1 MRTSNSLRWLVV
13 VAGAAMLLAVAA
25 ACAGET
31 VEVPG
36 ETVVVKEEVIK
47 TVEVPG
53 ETVVKEVVKEVQVPG
68 ETIVVKEEVVKEVMV
83 PGETVVVEKVV
94 TETVEV
100 PGETVTVEVVKEV
113 MVPGETVVVEKEVVK
128 TVEVP
133 GQTVVV
139 EKEVVKTVEVPGETV
154 TVEVV
159 KEVMV
164 PGETVVKEVVKI
176 VEVPGETVVKEVVK
190 IVEVPVAAPSA
201 PSAVNPGK
209 VTFMIAS
216 WGNERFDNIHVF
228 DANVQFTA
236 FINTNFVA
244 GNERGD
250 MIPGL
255 VTDWAVSSDGLDWAL
270 DFREGVKF
278 HDGST
283 ATIDD
288 YLWTIQHNYGEGCP
302 ENCSNSNADFALRIE
317 SIEQTGPNQVT
328 VAMKAPD
335 AGMLNLW
342 FSEVG
347 PAVRG
352 VMPKKPSLYGMEEEF
367 DRNPIFAGQMKFVE
381 HVAAERMTFE
391 RFDDFYYQ
399 PANGLAEDR
408 RMKFQ
413 TLDILQVPE
422 ESTRAAALRAG
433 QADIAP
439 LSLDTRDQVEA
450 GGGRMMF
457 SDQGGYFMAFFVC
470 CRSTPAEWAIDSPF
484 NNKNIRKA
492 MSYAFDKET
501 MMERL
506 YGGPVV
512 AVAKGWGAVTPG
524 TIGYSADLDPLPFDP
539 DKARQMLADEG
550 YPNGEGFGKVI
561 INTYVSPV
569 HPYLPESAQVAA
581 DYWKREL
588 NLDVEV
594 RISEEAA
601 TKGQLR
607 EGELGGQIVFYDNQ
621 ARLDAAG
628 ITNGLYG
635 RTDVGVRFHDD
646 PAIFEAVQEAV
657 AVFDPET
664 RPQVLNELYK
674 MLWDE
679 QIELAIGY
687 VNTPW
692 GLGSRID
699 SWEPWPLALH
709 PTGRHTITLR

>member
-1 MRTSNSLRWLVV
+1 MHTSISLRWLVV
-13 VAGAAMLLAVAA
+13 AVSAAMLLVAA
-25 ACAGET
+25 AACSAET

-36 ETVVVKEEVIK
+36 ETVVVEKEVIK

-68 ETIVVKEEVVKEVMV
+68 ETVVVKEEVVREVMV

-133 GQTVVV
+133 G
-139 EKEVVKTVEVPGETV
+139 ETV

-164 PGETVVKEVVKI
+164 PGETIVVEKEVVKI

-244 GNERGD
+244 GNERGE

-283 ATIDD
+283 ATIED

-381 HVAAERMTFE
+381 HIAAERMTFE

-457 SDQGGYFMAFFVC
+457 SDQGGYFMAFFV
-470 CRSTPAEWAIDSPF
+470 RSDSGSPF
-484 NNKNIRKA
+484 DNKNIRKA

-506 YGGPVV
+506 YGGSVV

-601 TKGQLR
+601 TKGQWR

-628 ITNGLYG
+628 ITNFLYG
-635 RTDVGVRFHDD
+635 RSDHSRRLHDD
-646 PAIFEAVQEAV
+646 PEIHKAVQDAV
-657 AVFDPET
+657 AVFDQAT

-687 VNTPW
+687 INTPW
-692 GLGSRID
+692 GLGPRID

>member
-1 MRTSNSLRWLVV
+1 MLTSNSLRWLVV
-13 VAGAAMLLAVAA
+13 VAGAAMLLSVAVA
-25 ACAGET
+25 CTET
-31 VEVPG
+31 VE
-36 ETVVVKEEVIK
+36 
-47 TVEVPG
+47 
-53 ETVVKEVVKEVQVPG
+53 
-68 ETIVVKEEVVKEVMV
+68 V

-113 MVPGETVVVEKEVVK
+113 EVPGETVVVEKEVVR

-133 GQTVVV
+133 GETVVVEKVVTETVEVPGETVTVEVVKEVQVPGETVVV

-159 KEVMV
+159 KEVIKEVQV
-164 PGETVVKEVVKI
+164 PGETVV
-176 VEVPGETVVKEVVK
+176 VEKEVVK
-190 IVEVPVAAPSA
+190 IVEVPVEVPVSDV
-201 PSAVNPGK
+201 SPGK
-209 VTFMIAS
+209 VTFMVSS

-244 GNERGD
+244 GNARGE

-255 VTDWAVSSDGLDWAL
+255 VTDWAVSSDGLNWAL

-283 ATIDD
+283 ATIED

-302 ENCSNSNADFALRIE
+302 ENCSNSNADFALQIN

-352 VMPKKPSLYGMEEEF
+352 VMPKQESLYGMEEEF

-391 RFDDFYYQ
+391 RFGDFYYQ
-399 PANGLAEDR
+399 PANGLPEDR

-524 TIGYSADLDPLPFDP
+524 TIGYSPDLDPLPFDP
-539 DKARQMLADEG
+539 DKARQILADEG

-594 RISEEAA
+594 VISEEAA
-601 TKGQLR
+601 TKGAWR
-607 EGELGGQIVFYDNQ
+607 EGKLAGQIVFYDNQ

-657 AVFDPET
+657 AVFDQET

-679 QIELAIGY
+679 QFELAIGY

-692 GLGSRID
+692 GLGPRID

-709 PTGRHTITLR
+709 PTGRHNITLR

>member
-1 MRTSNSLRWLVV
+1 MAAVS
-13 VAGAAMLLAVAA
+13 AAMLLAVAA
-25 ACAGET
+25 ACSSET
-31 VEVPG
+31 IEVPG

-53 ETVVKEVVKEVQVPG
+53 ETVVKEVIKEVQVPG
-68 ETIVVKEEVVKEVMV
+68 ETVVVKEEVVREVMV

-100 PGETVTVEVVKEV
+100 PGETVTI
-113 MVPGETVVVEKEVVK
+113 
-128 TVEVP
+128 
-133 GQTVVV
+133 
-139 EKEVVKTVEVPGETV
+139 
-154 TVEVV
+154 EVV

-190 IVEVPVAAPSA
+190 IVEIPVAAPSA

-244 GNERGD
+244 GNERGE

-283 ATIDD
+283 ATIED
-288 YLWTIQHNYGEGCP
+288 YLWTIRHNYGEGCP
-302 ENCSNSNADFALRIE
+302 ENCSNSNADFALRID

-328 VAMKAPD
+328 LAMKAPD
-335 AGMLNLW
+335 AGLLNLW

-457 SDQGGYFMAFFVC
+457 SDQGGYFMAFFV
-470 CRSTPAEWAIDSPF
+470 RSDSGSPF
-484 NNKNIRKA
+484 DNKNIRKA

-506 YGGPVV
+506 YGGSVV

-601 TKGQLR
+601 TKGQWR
-607 EGELGGQIVFYDNQ
+607 EGELAGQIVFYDNQ
-621 ARLDAAG
+621 ARLDDAG
-628 ITNGLYG
+628 ITNFLYG
-635 RTDVGVRFHDD
+635 RSDHSRRLHDD
-646 PAIFEAVQEAV
+646 PEIHKAVQDAV

-679 QIELAIGY
+679 QFELAIGY

-692 GLGSRID
+692 GLGPRID

>member
-1 MRTSNSLRWLVV
+1 
-13 VAGAAMLLAVAA
+13 MLSVH
-25 ACAGET
+25 
-31 VEVPG
+31 
-36 ETVVVKEEVIK
+36 EVI
-47 TVEVPG
+47 
-53 ETVVKEVVKEVQVPG
+53 KEVQVPG
-68 ETIVVKEEVVKEVMV
+68 ETVVVKEEVVKEVMV

-133 GQTVVV
+133 G
-139 EKEVVKTVEVPGETV
+139 ETV

-159 KEVMV
+159 KEVLV
-164 PGETVVKEVVKI
+164 PGETVVVEKEVI
-176 VEVPGETVVKEVVK
+176 KEVVK

-244 GNERGD
+244 GNERGE

-255 VTDWAVSSDGLDWAL
+255 VTDWAVSPDGLDWAL

-302 ENCSNSNADFALRIE
+302 ENCSNSNADFALQIE

-328 VAMKAPD
+328 LAMKAPD
-335 AGMLNLW
+335 AGLLNLW

-352 VMPKKPSLYGMEEEF
+352 VMPKQPSLYGMEEEF

-381 HVAAERMTFE
+381 HIAAERMTFE
-391 RFDDFYYQ
+391 RFGDFYYQ
-399 PANGLAEDR
+399 PANGLPEDR

-457 SDQGGYFMAFFVC
+457 SDQGGYFQAFFV
-470 CRSTPAEWAIDSPF
+470 RSDSGSPF
-484 NNKNIRKA
+484 DNKNIRKA

-506 YGGPVV
+506 YGGSMV

-524 TIGYSADLDPLPFDP
+524 TIGYSADLDPLCPSTRTRP
-539 DKARQMLADEG
+539 GRCWPTRAIPM
-550 YPNGEGFGKVI
+550 GKG
-561 INTYVSPV
+561 S
-569 HPYLPESAQVAA
+569 
-581 DYWKREL
+581 
-588 NLDVEV
+588 
-594 RISEEAA
+594 
-601 TKGQLR
+601 
-607 EGELGGQIVFYDNQ
+607 
-621 ARLDAAG
+621 ARLSS
-628 ITNGLYG
+628 IPMCPQSIRTCRSQPRWRPTIG
-635 RTDVGVRFHDD
+635 R
-646 PAIFEAVQEAV
+646 
-657 AVFDPET
+657 
-664 RPQVLNELYK
+664 
-674 MLWDE
+674 
-679 QIELAIGY
+679 
-687 VNTPW
+687 
-692 GLGSRID
+692 GS
-699 SWEPWPLALH
+699 
-709 PTGRHTITLR
+709 

>member
-1 MRTSNSLRWLVV
+1 MERPW
-13 VAGAAMLLAVAA
+13 
-25 ACAGET
+25 
-31 VEVPG
+31 
-36 ETVVVKEEVIK
+36 
-47 TVEVPG
+47 
-53 ETVVKEVVKEVQVPG
+53 
-68 ETIVVKEEVVKEVMV
+68 V

-128 TVEVP
+128 I
-133 GQTVVV
+133 
-139 EKEVVKTVEVPGETV
+139 VEVPGETV

-244 GNERGD
+244 GNERGE

-381 HVAAERMTFE
+381 HVAAERMPFE

-457 SDQGGYFMAFFVC
+457 SDQGGYFMAFFV
-470 CRSTPAEWAIDSPF
+470 RSDSGSPF
-484 NNKNIRKA
+484 DNKNIRKA

-601 TKGQLR
+601 TKGQWR

-628 ITNGLYG
+628 ITNFLYG
-635 RTDVGVRFHDD
+635 RSDHSRRLHDD
-646 PAIFEAVQEAV
+646 PEIHKAVQEAV

-679 QIELAIGY
+679 HIELAVGY

-692 GLGSRID
+692 GLGPRID

>member
-1 MRTSNSLRWLVV
+1 MHTSISLRWQ
-13 VAGAAMLLAVAA
+13 VAVSAAMLLVAA
-25 ACAGET
+25 AACSAET

-36 ETVVVKEEVIK
+36 ETVVVEKEVIK

-68 ETIVVKEEVVKEVMV
+68 ETVVVKEEVVREVM
-83 PGETVVVEKVV
+83 
-94 TETVEV
+94 V

-133 GQTVVV
+133 GETVVV

-381 HVAAERMTFE
+381 HIAAERMTFE
-391 RFDDFYYQ
+391 RFGDFYYQ
-399 PANGLAEDR
+399 PANGLPEDR

-457 SDQGGYFMAFFVC
+457 SDQGGYFMTFFV
-470 CRSTPAEWAIDSPF
+470 RSDSGSPF
-484 NNKNIRKA
+484 DNKNIRKA

-506 YGGPVV
+506 YGGSVV
-512 AVAKGWGAVTPG
+512 GVAKGWGAVTPG
-524 TIGYSADLDPLPFDP
+524 TIGYSTDLDPLPFDP
-539 DKARQMLADEG
+539 DKARQILADEG

-594 RISEEAA
+594 MISEEAA
-601 TKGQLR
+601 TKGALG
-607 EGELGGQIVFYDNQ
+607 EGKLGGQIVFYDNQ

-628 ITNGLYG
+628 ITNALYG
-635 RTDVGVRFHDD
+635 RSDILHDD
-646 PAIFEAVQEAV
+646 PEIRKAVQEAV

-679 QIELAIGY
+679 HIELAVGY

-692 GLGSRID
+692 GLGPRID
-699 SWEPWPLALH
+699 AWEPWPLALH

>member
-1 MRTSNSLRWLVV
+1 MHTSISLRWLVV
-13 VAGAAMLLAVAA
+13 AVSAVMLLVAA
-25 ACAGET
+25 AACSAET

-36 ETVVVKEEVIK
+36 ETVVVEKEVIK

-68 ETIVVKEEVVKEVMV
+68 ETVVVKEEVVREVMV

-113 MVPGETVVVEKEVVK
+113 MVPGE
-128 TVEVP
+128 
-133 GQTVVV
+133 TVVV

-209 VTFMIAS
+209 VTLMIAS

-244 GNERGD
+244 GNERGE

-381 HVAAERMTFE
+381 HIAAERMTFE

-457 SDQGGYFMAFFVC
+457 SDQGGYFMAFFV
-470 CRSTPAEWAIDSPF
+470 RSDSGSPF
-484 NNKNIRKA
+484 DNKNIRKA

-506 YGGPVV
+506 YGGSVV

-601 TKGQLR
+601 TKGQWR

-628 ITNGLYG
+628 ITNFLYG
-635 RTDVGVRFHDD
+635 RSDHSRRLHDD
-646 PAIFEAVQEAV
+646 PEIHKAVQDAV

-679 QIELAIGY
+679 HIELAIGY

-692 GLGSRID
+692 GLGPRID